1 MDIRKAIEDQRY
13 EELIA
18 HLRPLSNQG
27 NSSASND
34 LAIVYR
40 RMGNQADELFYAT
53 RAFEQN
59 RLSSV
64 AIFTLQRA
72 LQSQGAFQAASRLY
86 REVQNDRILGRNH
99 HINGAL
105 SLIRINRVHEAAVA
119 LERAGG
125 FPSANV
131 EDLKIELLMA
141 RALLDHQRAHAI
153 LDRLSALGEDVQ
165 TQRTS
170 QFFSSGDMAAT
181 TQHFD
186 VLSGLHNG
194 VKSQAK
200 VALQAA
206 IASKDIVRV
215 NQYLQRFDNI
225 PISTVRLAKGF
236 IEGRELIEV
245 RGTRKNWKFP
255 FIPTN
260 LSVALP
266 HVLGEFYEKEYLE
279 YLINLTPPGSN
290 VIDIGAN
297 IGNHTVYFA
306 GEAECKVIPF
316 ECNPRISEKLEY
328 TVILNDLSKY
338 VDTSYIGYAVS
349 DQKGEIPFR
358 FVRDDY
364 SFLSMESDAGTMNVP
379 CIKLDEVK
387 LDSCALVKIDVDGG
401 EKGVLS
407 GAREFLS
414 HLRPIVAIEVMNFN
428 MRDVLSYFDNFGY
441 RILREDSLNEAHSDF
456 VFAPCESKFLLN

>member
-1 MDIRKAIEDQRY
+1 MDIRKAIEEKRY
-13 EELIA
+13 EEIIA
-18 HLRPLSNQG
+18 YLRPISNQG
-27 NSSASND
+27 NYSASND
-34 LAIVYR
+34 LAITYR
-40 RMGNQADELFYAT
+40 HMGNQPEELFYAA

-59 RLSSV
+59 RLSGV

-72 LQSQGAFQAASRLY
+72 LQSQGAFQSASRLY
-86 REVQNDRILGRNH
+86 REVQNDRIISRNH

-105 SLIRINRVHEAAVA
+105 SLIRINRVYEAAVA

-153 LDRLSALGEDVQ
+153 LDRLSAQGEDIQ

-170 QFFSSGDMAAT
+170 QFFASGDMAAT

-186 VLSGLHNG
+186 DLSGVHNG

-215 NQYLQRFDNI
+215 NRYLQLFDNI
-225 PISTVRLAKGF
+225 PISTVKLAEGI

-245 RGTRKNWKFP
+245 RGTSRNWKFP
-255 FIPTN
+255 FVPTN

-266 HVLGEFYEKEYLE
+266 HVVGEFYEYKYLE
-279 YLINLTPPGSN
+279 YLKEIILPGSN

-306 GEAECKVIPF
+306 GEANWKVIPF
-316 ECNPRISEKLEY
+316 ECNPGISEKLRQ
-328 TVILNDLSKY
+328 TVSMNDLSKNI
-338 VDTSYIGYAVS
+338 DSSYIGYAIS
-349 DQKGEIPFR
+349 DRKGEIPFR

-364 SFLSMESDAGTMNVP
+364 SFLSIESDSGTISVP
-379 CIKLDEVK
+379 CIKLDDVK

-401 EKGVLS
+401 EKGVLA
-407 GAREFLS
+407 GARAFLS
-414 HLRPIVAIEVMNFN
+414 QFRPIVAIEVMNFN

-456 VFAPCESKFLLN
+456 VFAPCESKLLLN